1 MLAIKYNTETM
12 PYLKFLGP
20 ILETKS
26 MAAKGTE
33 NVHTYED

>member
-1 MLAIKYNTETM
+1 MLAIKYKTETM

-20 ILETKS
+20 TLETKS
-26 MAAKGTE
+26 MATKGTE